1 MQGGWRGCWCWDS
14 VLTRLT
20 TAGVGCFAI
29 HLPGSGADST
39 PTVALPISDSAAVII
54 AAIDGLPAGP
64 GDSG

>member
-1 MQGGWRGCWCWDS
+1 M
-14 VLTRLT
+14 TRLT